1 MTHKGQTSMDSQVQV
16 MGRWIV
22 ADPRVCHGKPTFR
35 HTRIMVWQVLEMAAS
50 GMTWETIAEQW
61 EGKVTMD
68 AITEAVQMASRPTPK
83 E

>member
-1 MTHKGQTSMDSQVQV
+1 
-16 MGRWIV
+16 
-22 ADPRVCHGKPTFR
+22 
-35 HTRIMVWQVLEMAAS
+35 MVWQVLEMAAS

-68 AITEAVQMASRPTPK
+68 AITEAVQMASRPTPQ